1 MDRRRLL
8 KLLGCPASP
17 RSSARVTVMA
27 ARSHNRYYQGPPSDH
42 FDGTRF
48 FNPDGSKDR
57 DLGEFLRWQ
66 LGGGHEDWAD
76 SPFRDRPPAR
86 AAGLRVALVG
96 HASLLIQAAGVNWS
110 ERASPFSFVGP
121 RRVNP
126 PGIAFEDLPP
136 IDAVLI
142 THNHYDHLDLPTVA
156 RLWQF
161 APAAHHRAAR
171 ERRNR
176 PRL

>member
-8 KLLGCPASP
+8 KLLGLPGLA
-17 RSSARVTVMA
+17 ALLGAGYVTA

-76 SPFRDRPPAR
+76 SYPSPFRDRPAGAR
-86 AAGLRVALVG
+86 
-96 HASLLIQAAGVNWS
+96 
-110 ERASPFSFVGP
+110 
-121 RRVNP
+121 
-126 PGIAFEDLPP
+126 
-136 IDAVLI
+136 
-142 THNHYDHLDLPTVA
+142 
-156 RLWQF
+156 
-161 APAAHHRAAR
+161 RAAR
-171 ERRNR
+171 GACRPCQPADPGRRGEH
-176 PRL
+176 PD